1 MAVKTQNRKTLN
13 FTTIHKRIS
22 EQGKTIS
29 ELAPEYSMTEEAF
42 IQEMKSGLGPKV
54 FSSLKKMSE
63 KSEKAREKQKS
74 SAERKRKNNQKLLEK
89 TSQANSDDCK
99 LENKMKDLI
108 AKKENVEKRII
119 FWDDTLN
126 SLEEKRSES
135 NQKIADLKSEI
146 AELEKKIA
154 QEQEVLENIETN
166 YQNIIA
172 KKSELETKLSK
183 ITDEINLL
191 SQSRIYLIAP
201 GYHGKIPSFGRFIST
216 EDVVGINVEIQKGEL
231 LINDESLNN
240 MMSCGYYDIREYMR
254 ALEFAKLCIAY
265 ILESDDYTILVDD
278 ERIFNVLKTQEIE
291 IK

>member
-42 IQEMKSGLGPKV
+42 IQEMRSGLGPKV

-63 KSEKAREKQKS
+63 KNEKTREKQKS

-99 LENKMKDLI
+99 TEKKMKDLI